1 MDLKTYLHEKRPGLS
16 DSSLTT
22 YNSILQSLHKHRSI
36 ENVKSST
43 DIFLML
49 LLQKIIIFAKKDG
62 VEAA

>member
-1 MDLKTYLHEKRPGLS
+1 LIQKIQ
-16 DSSLTT
+16 
-22 YNSILQSLHKHRSI
+22 NSVLKHRSI
-36 ENVKSST
+36 ENVKRST